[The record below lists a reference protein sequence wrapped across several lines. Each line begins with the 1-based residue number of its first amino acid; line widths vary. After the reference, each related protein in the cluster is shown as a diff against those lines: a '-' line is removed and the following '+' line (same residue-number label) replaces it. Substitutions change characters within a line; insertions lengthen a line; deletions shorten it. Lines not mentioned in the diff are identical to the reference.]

1 MIKRENVLLRR
12 NEMKMRVLIA
22 LCLIL
27 AQSVPVWASELE
39 IVEQDKSAV
48 AQPEAPALQAVPEND
63 LIQVPAEPVVAT
75 EPVVAAVP
83 ETEAKI
89 VRATDE
95 KRPTAAQQGKKVM
108 PLPPDYAKKATV
120 DEPTRY
126 TLGPDDVIEV
136 IVRRHPEFS
145 GMYPIN
151 GEGKIQYKF
160 VGDIEVKGLTKTE
173 VKDRVMQILSK
184 YIITPE
190 VEVTILEYRS
200 KVIYVIG
207 EVGAPGKYYMKSD
220 KISLR
225 EAVIQAGLPMLTA
238 AMRRTTLVRPD
249 KTGKPTSK
257 KVDLYALLY
266 EGKLNLDLEMVPG
279 DVVVVPATLM
289 TKIFRVISPVTTTAG
304 TAQSAASTAAGY

>member
-1 MIKRENVLLRR
+1 
-12 NEMKMRVLIA
+12 MKMRVLIA

-249 KTGKPTSK
+249 KNGKPTSK

>member
-249 KTGKPTSK
+249 KNGKPTSK